1 MITVVTTQK
10 ELDAAI
16 ERGEESIVI
25 DSPPSV
31 RLQLRGS
38 GRVASVGSS
47 RVDAW
52 GSTTVDAWDSSH
64 VTTWDTAHV
73 RLRSPAATA
82 TVGGRFEPPA
92 RL

>member
-1 MITVVTTQK
+1 MSTIVTTQK

-16 ERGEESIVI
+16 ESGARDIVI
-25 DSPPSV
+25 DSAPGM
-31 RLQLRGS
+31 RLQLRGT
-38 GRVASVGSS
+38 GRVASVGLS
-47 RVDAW
+47 RVDAC
-52 GSTTVDAWDSSH
+52 GSTTVDAWDESH
-64 VTTWDTAHV
+64 VTIWDTAHV

>member
-1 MITVVTTQK
+1 MITVVTTQE

-16 ERGEESIVI
+16 EDGAEGIVI

-38 GRVASVGSS
+38 GLVAAVGSS
-47 RVDAW
+47 RVDAC

-64 VTTWDTAHV
+64 VTVWDTAHV

-82 TVGGRFEPPA
+82 TVGGRFEPPV